1 MDYVEFSNF
10 LKIKMD
16 SLMPL
21 ALKMQAALVQAEKK
35 RALKNKKFL
44 QRAREL
50 KQRLNDFVEQ
60 QKISENF

>member
-1 MDYVEFSNF
+1 
-10 LKIKMD
+10 
-16 SLMPL
+16 MPL